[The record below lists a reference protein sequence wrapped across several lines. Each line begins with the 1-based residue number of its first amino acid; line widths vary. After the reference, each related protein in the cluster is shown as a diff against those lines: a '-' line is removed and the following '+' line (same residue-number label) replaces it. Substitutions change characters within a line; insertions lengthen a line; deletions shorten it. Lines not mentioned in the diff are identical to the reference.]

1 MNEFL
6 KVSGNAIFNESVIS
20 EDIKISGEA
29 EFKSGLNTKKI
40 KVLGK
45 CDVFGDC
52 EGEKITGRGEINVDG
67 LMTADYID
75 LKLFNSSRIKEIG
88 GENIKITKGKSFF
101 MFRGAKESLYSDVIE
116 GDNIE
121 LTNTICK
128 IVRGNNVVINSGCKI
143 GRVEYKDKLQINN
156 NSEVEEKLWRKS

>member
-1 MNEFL
+1 
-6 KVSGNAIFNESVIS
+6 
-20 EDIKISGEA
+20 
-29 EFKSGLNTKKI
+29 
-40 KVLGK
+40 
-45 CDVFGDC
+45 
-52 EGEKITGRGEINVDG
+52 
-67 LMTADYID
+67 
-75 LKLFNSSRIKEIG
+75 
-88 GENIKITKGKSFF
+88 